1 MLKVPSWRCRGFAT
15 PAAWRARLWARAA
28 PTPPEKRLGRSRP
41 SGGRWAYHQPV
52 PAYAA
57 HSAPFRNAGL
67 PVLICSLVLVLALSR
82 YVRRMEGRMQ
92 KSVMRRLAGVWV
104 RDPSVVDMHSTGGGD
119 AVRAPRRPTRESLA
133 RPSAPPCA
141 VMRRWSMS
149 ISLISLT
156 HLSICQVVVE
166 AVEMQSGA
174 VTTVAMPLALP
185 LQAPAAFAGSGGS
198 VIDATTVAT
207 VAASTFPQPEKMA
220 AETFVH
226 V

>member
-1 MLKVPSWRCRGFAT
+1 
-15 PAAWRARLWARAA
+15 
-28 PTPPEKRLGRSRP
+28 
-41 SGGRWAYHQPV
+41 
-52 PAYAA
+52 
-57 HSAPFRNAGL
+57 
-67 PVLICSLVLVLALSR
+67 VLICSLVLVLALSR

-141 VMRRWSMS
+141 
-149 ISLISLT
+149 
-156 HLSICQVVVE
+156 E